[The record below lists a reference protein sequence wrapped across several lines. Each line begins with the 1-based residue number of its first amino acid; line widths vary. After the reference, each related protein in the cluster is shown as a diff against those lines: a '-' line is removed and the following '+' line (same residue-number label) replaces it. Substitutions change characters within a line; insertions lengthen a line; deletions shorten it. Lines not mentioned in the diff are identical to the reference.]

1 MNKKNTLLNL
11 RFILISS
18 CLVAILAA
26 ILFRIFYI
34 QFFDSD
40 FLQNEAD
47 KKYVKYKEINSVRG
61 GIFDRNNFPLA
72 VSIVNYD
79 LYALKGFKKLQ
90 LLTLAEVLDLDIDI
104 IIDLYKKTK

>member
-90 LLTLAEVLDLDIDI
+90 LLTD
-104 IIDLYKKTK
+104 